1 MEFPS
6 DMFLILEAVGA
17 KLTIA
22 ENGTKNSVVSVAD
35 YLNVDMNRRII
46 LNVILPALDQR
57 EYTFRSYKES
67 HFSSLFSAKIS
78 ELRYSVRISY
88 SLLLSNET

>member
-22 ENGTKNSVVSVAD
+22 ENGTKNSVSVAD
-35 YLNVDMNRRII
+35 YLNVDMKRKII

-57 EYTFRSYKES
+57 EYTFRSYKVS
-67 HFSSLFSAKIS
+67 QFALLFSAKIS
-78 ELRYSVRISY
+78 
-88 SLLLSNET
+88 